1 MSHLGIEKSMESG
14 TEFAVLQ
21 LQDYHTLFNCVFIMF
36 SRKLVVSSKAISEE
50 PHSNG
55 FFASFAFSILMD
67 AS

>member
-1 MSHLGIEKSMESG
+1 MSHSGIEKSIKRG

-21 LQDYHTLFNCVFIMF
+21 DYHSLFNCVFIMF
-36 SRKLVVSSKAISEE
+36 SPKLVLSLKAISLE

-55 FFASFAFSILMD
+55 FFASFAFFILMD